1 MENAFWHLA
10 SQIKG
15 VPLHCLLGGTLQEI
29 PCGVSL
35 GIQPTID
42 KLLALVDREV
52 SAGYQRI
59 KLKIK
64 PNKDVEVVRE
74 VRRRFPDIKLSVD
87 ANSAYSLSDV
97 DHLKELDEF
106 HLLMIEQPLEWD
118 DIYGHSRLQAQLDT
132 AEANAIRATSTANI
146 VRTIFCCFLIRT
158 SSWLGASILCCS
170 TYTREN

>member
-1 MENAFWHLA
+1 MLGDYLILLVLDQDIASARELPDLFKPIRGNEMAKAALENAFWHLA

-59 KLKIK
+59 KLKIN
-64 PNKDVEVVRE
+64 PGRDVEVVRE
-74 VRRRFPDIKLSVD
+74 VRP
-87 ANSAYSLSDV
+87 
-97 DHLKELDEF
+97 HL
-106 HLLMIEQPLEWD
+106 
-118 DIYGHSRLQAQLDT
+118 
-132 AEANAIRATSTANI
+132 
-146 VRTIFCCFLIRT
+146 
-158 SSWLGASILCCS
+158 
-170 TYTREN
+170 